1 MPNPIVRISLTD
13 GYVDIS
19 SISNTGQYL
28 SVDSRPVSCAKGT
41 LKQVVK
47 LYKLYLKSFNAK
59 TATTNLT
66 DPFLCLN
73 IACPPG
79 TYDVNVEP
87 AKDDVLFANPELIL
101 QIVGEHFRKFY
112 GELSTTVTNT
122 ITPKSTSGTSDELML
137 NRKTSSN
144 KNHFSG
150 VPRPAKP
157 AHRPTESVGEPT
169 YQQST
174 PSPSLNIPLNT
185 QDSVPPT
192 ELSPSA
198 AGNQGLGVHSHPANG
213 NANVFDAIGER
224 LPMIPSSLEDFSPRS
239 SSEAS
244 PRVLVGNPNWKGSMN
259 ADEEDD
265 MTDLDNVLSHR
276 TTPVIEE
283 DVDEDTLRNVEMSN
297 PWVLAK
303 LSAAFRPPN
312 QIRSA
317 VERNGQLPTP
327 GRQVGDVDTST
338 KPSLDDFSQCP
349 DPSSNASSSPSLFP
363 FPLKARGKRQ
373 GDDTRTKPQ
382 ASGQE
387 SREKGALD
395 NWVQR
400 TLHNSGD
407 TPSTAADSGVS
418 DLCVNPNHPQ
428 HQRDFV
434 SARSLHIGTS
444 LSANLEA
451 SQRPRRRFGSRKQHQ
466 GAFHEPNISPVNDP
480 GRVWFDNME
489 NRPKNQHVQS
499 RPGEDY
505 PYGLTPPTLNL
516 RDSEDEDPA
525 LPKPSERT
533 IHPNLAFAMD
543 YEARK
548 QEATD
553 QHRQLLR
560 QQAAAAKREARN
572 PADASPNK
580 TPSSSPHKNRQA
592 KAIAALHTNRSPITE
607 GDPVTFEA
615 GDPRAY
621 LLRVQRSERSPSG
634 QPSKSKRWKSTM
646 LPFET
651 LREEAYIGDLVLPL
665 NTEGLNLRSQV
676 LSGAL
681 YDEYIDNG
689 KEVEAFS
696 NPTTS
701 QVEEWERRLKEM
713 VKKLY
718 RIEGMAPEE
727 EMDGELDVDLASII
741 RSHVAATA
749 HLTVS

>member
-1 MPNPIVRISLTD
+1 MRISLTD
-13 GYVDIS
+13 GYIDIS

-47 LYKLYLKSFNAK
+47 LYKLYLKSLNTK
-59 TATTNLT
+59 TATTNLI

-87 AKDDVLFANPELIL
+87 AKDDVFFANPELIL
-101 QIVGEHFRKFY
+101 QLVGEHFKKLY

-122 ITPKSTSGTSDELML
+122 MTPKSKSGTLDELML

-144 KNHFSG
+144 KNHFYG
-150 VPRPAKP
+150 IPRPAKP
-157 AHRPTESVGEPT
+157 AHRLTESVGEPT

-174 PSPSLNIPLNT
+174 PSPTPNIPLNT
-185 QDSVPPT
+185 QDSIPPT
-192 ELSPSA
+192 ELSPPA
-198 AGNQGLGVHSHPANG
+198 AGNQGPGAHSHPAKG
-213 NANVFDAIGER
+213 NPNVFDAIGER
-224 LPMIPSSLEDFSPRS
+224 PPMIPLSLEDFSPRS
-239 SSEAS
+239 SSETS
-244 PRVLVGNPNWKGSMN
+244 PRVLLKNPNWKCSMD
-259 ADEEDD
+259 ADEDDD

-283 DVDEDTLRNVEMSN
+283 DVDEDTLRNIEMSN

-303 LSAAFRPPN
+303 LSAAFRPPS

-349 DPSSNASSSPSLFP
+349 DPSSNASSSPSPFP

-382 ASGQE
+382 GSGQGC
-387 SREKGALD
+387 REKGALD
-395 NWVQR
+395 KWVQR

-407 TPSTAADSGVS
+407 APNTAADSGVV
-418 DLCVNPNHPQ
+418 DLDVDPNHPQ

-434 SARSLHIGTS
+434 SARSRPIGTP

-451 SQRPRRRFGSRKQHQ
+451 SQRPRRKFGSRKPHQ
-466 GAFHEPNISPVNDP
+466 GPFHETTISPVNDP
-480 GRVWFDNME
+480 GRVWFDNVE
-489 NRPKNQHVQS
+489 NRLKNQHVQS
-499 RPGEDY
+499 CPREGF

-525 LPKPSERT
+525 LPKPTERT
-533 IHPNLAFAMD
+533 IHPDLAFAMD

-553 QHRQLLR
+553 QYRQLLR
-560 QQAAAAKREARN
+560 QQAAAAKREARTL
-572 PADASPNK
+572 ADASPNK
-580 TPSSSPHKNRQA
+580 TPTNSPHKNRQA

-607 GDPVTFEA
+607 GDPITFEA

-621 LLRVQRSERSPSG
+621 LLRVQRSERSPSA
-634 QPSKSKRWKSTM
+634 QPSKSKRLKSTM

-665 NTEGLNLRSQV
+665 KAEDLNLRSQV
-676 LSGAL
+676 LSSAL
-681 YDEYIDNG
+681 YDEYIDKG

-696 NPTTS
+696 NPTTR

-713 VKKLY
+713 VKGLY

-727 EMDGELDVDLASII
+727 DMDGELDVDLGSII
-741 RSHVAATA
+741 ASHAAATA
-749 HLTVS
+749 DLTVS